1 MQVQP
6 RESACHSPGASRSV
20 RPSWLY
26 LPACMMW
33 LPLVVLPGGKVI
45 PERRA
50 HARLDSPTRIARPAA
65 FPGVTNG
72 TPARMDVDAIQDL
85 VDDLRARLPIPEEV
99 TVKIV
104 PRNALVASVERV
116 GDRNGAF
123 LLSIEGGF
131 LDLLDGDDLRAV
143 IAHELGH
150 VWIFTHHPYLHTEP
164 LANRIAMRL
173 VSRESL
179 EQVYAKVWQRGGAK
193 GDLARFLGE

>member
-1 MQVQP
+1 
-6 RESACHSPGASRSV
+6 
-20 RPSWLY
+20 
-26 LPACMMW
+26 MMW

-50 HARLDSPTRIARPAA
+50 HARLDSPTQIARPAT
-65 FPGVTNG
+65 FPAVTNG
-72 TPARMDVDAIQDL
+72 RPAPTDVGVIQDL
-85 VDDLRARLPIPEEV
+85 ADELRARLPILEAV
-99 TVKIV
+99 TVSIV
-104 PRNALVASVERV
+104 PKNALVVSVERV
-116 GDRNGAF
+116 KDREGVF
-123 LLSIEGGF
+123 RLSIEDGF
-131 LDLLDGDDLRAV
+131 LDLLDEDELAAV